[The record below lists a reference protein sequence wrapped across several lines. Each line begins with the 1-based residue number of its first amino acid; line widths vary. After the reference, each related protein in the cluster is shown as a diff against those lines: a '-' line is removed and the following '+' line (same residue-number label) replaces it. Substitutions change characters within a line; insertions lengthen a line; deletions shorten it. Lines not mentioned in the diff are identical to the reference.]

1 MGSATCYCKNK
12 LLLTKEN
19 SLQLSEP
26 IIISKNSQN
35 SLDEEYRYHLT
46 SKNNKNSN
54 LNREFSISNK
64 LNSNNTYKTNNSII
78 PKDSER
84 LKGKINSIVSIMMKN
99 KRRKSFAISMKS
111 TFKNSNQRKKLSGIL
126 RNETKLS
133 HKTTI
138 KAYQILPKKNKK
150 FSTTFDKD
158 SIKKINEENKKNEE
172 KKEINFPILKENDEI
187 CESTRSKSNEN
198 NKGIEKPSSFLR
210 AKRKFK
216 TTQFKEKIKNNNSPI
231 EIIDKKLNQKQIDLL
246 KSILLENELINEKEM
261 SESLIN
267 TILNLIYYQRV
278 KDNYTI
284 FTQDNKNED
293 IYYMISKGDL
303 LYSIDDDIYELNH
316 SCGIS
321 TQTLLR
327 YSKNKCSIKTLGR
340 TYLFVLPLM
349 RYRKL
354 LEVTEKK
361 KIEEISFLLS
371 KNYFF
376 KNLPNDKLYELI
388 KNSNQ
393 ISYSERTTII
403 EEDYFNYSLYY
414 IISGNVKCSKNNI
427 VIKTLNENEI
437 FNAIGLFYQI
447 ESFYK
452 FSVEPDSILL
462 EIQYDD
468 IFSLYEEKTIEFF
481 VDNMLI
487 NAVKENQLFL
497 SNINISMINKIIPLF
512 ELHYYFND
520 NILTKKE
527 KKAILPICGTIIKSK
542 KSVKDLDN
550 ILNFISL
557 NYKNQIEK
565 GKLNLDSITSETTL
579 NFNLMGD
586 ECIVF
591 ECLWENLVNKII
603 NNNLFSIYQIQPSD
617 FIKNLKAIPLYHF
630 ISPFKMF
637 QIVNSMQ
644 EKKYKKG
651 QIILKEGPISEKFYY
666 IQNGEVEITI
676 KNISIK
682 TLISGQYFGDIISKK
697 KENRKKLDFKSKTQ
711 STIFIIKKH
720 IFEDIVYQDDLFKPL
735 RQIIKINNFSF
746 ENFYYIKDL
755 GSGSY
760 GRVYLVHNKKQ
771 FFALKTA
778 EIRIFSENKKH
789 ALSYINENA
798 IMSSLEHPFI
808 IHLNSAYKT
817 KDYIFF
823 LIEYV
828 NGINLRTYIE
838 KQKKKELRDLQ
849 IVKFY
854 GAILFLVLQY
864 LNQRK
869 IIHRDLKPEN
879 IMMNSKGFLK
889 VIDFGV
895 AKNLIG
901 QNFTNS
907 IVGTPLYMSPEVI
920 LGKDYN
926 YKVDYWSV
934 GIILYEIFYGSTP
947 FGSTTRDIN
956 KIYKEILENKPF
968 LTSDPKNKIL
978 NNLISSLLSKKPSS
992 RISCF
997 KDIKNHDFFKE
1008 FDFEKLLNLNYIAP
1022 YIPNEFINKNED
1034 EFLKNEFTPL
1044 INFIKNCIYQNS
1056 TEIDENMWKQHLD
1069 DCFINY

>member
-12 LLLTKEN
+12 LLITKEN

-35 SLDEEYRYHLT
+35 SLDEEYRSDLT

-54 LNREFSISNK
+54 LNRELSINNK
-64 LNSNNTYKTNNSII
+64 QNYNNTFKSKNSINQ
-78 PKDSER
+78 KESGY
-84 LKGKINSIVSIMMKN
+84 LKGKINSIVSTMIKN
-99 KRRKSFAISMKS
+99 KRRKSFAISMTS
-111 TFKNSNQRKKLSGIL
+111 TFKHSNQRKLSGIS
-126 RNETKLS
+126 RNETGFS
-133 HKTTI
+133 HKTII
-138 KAYQILPKKNKK
+138 KAYQILPKFNKK
-150 FSTTFDKD
+150 FFKSYSKD
-158 SIKKINEENKKNEE
+158 SNEKNSEEKKKNEE
-172 KKEINFPILKENDEI
+172 EKEINFNIIKENDDI
-187 CESTRSKSNEN
+187 CGSTRSKSNEN
-198 NKGIEKPSSFLR
+198 SNVNKPSSFLR

-216 TTQFKEKIKNNNSPI
+216 TTQGKEKIKNNNLPI
-231 EIIDKKLNQKQIDLL
+231 EIIDKQLNQKQIDLL
-246 KSILLENELINEKEM
+246 KNILLENELINEKEM

-267 TILNLIYYQRV
+267 TILNLVYYQRV

-293 IYYMISKGDL
+293 LYYMISKGDL

-321 TQTLLR
+321 TQTLLK
-327 YSKNKCSIKTLGR
+327 YSKNQCSIKTLGR

-354 LEVTEKK
+354 IEVTEKK
-361 KIEEISFLLS
+361 RIEEISILLR

-376 KNLPNDKLYELI
+376 KNLSVDKLYQLV
-388 KNSNQ
+388 KNCIQ
-393 ISYSERTTII
+393 LSYSERRTII

-414 IISGNVKCSKNNI
+414 IMSGNVKCSKNDI
-427 VIKTLNENEI
+427 IIKTLNENEI
-437 FNAIGLFYQI
+437 FNDVGLFYQI

-452 FSVEPDSILL
+452 YSVEPDSIL
-462 EIQYDD
+462 IQFQYDD
-468 IFSLYEEKTIEFF
+468 IFALYDEKTIEFI

-487 NAVKENQLFL
+487 NALKENQLFL
-497 SNINISMINKIIPLF
+497 SNINMSMINKIIPLF

-527 KKAILPICGTIIKSK
+527 KKVILPICGSIIKSK
-542 KSVKDLDN
+542 KSIKDLDN
-550 ILNFISL
+550 ILNFINL
-557 NYKNQIEK
+557 NYTNQIEK
-565 GKLNLDSITSETTL
+565 GKLNLDPITSETTL
-579 NFNLMGD
+579 NFNLLGD

-591 ECLWENLVNKII
+591 ECYWENLVNKIV
-603 NNNLFSIYQIQPSD
+603 NNNLFSIYNIKPSD
-617 FIKNLKAIPLYHF
+617 FIKNLKTIPLYHF
-630 ISPFKMF
+630 ISSFKMF

-651 QIILKEGPISEKFYY
+651 QIILKEGPISEKFFY

-676 KNISIK
+676 NNISIK
-682 TLISGQYFGDIISKK
+682 ILNPGQYFGDIISKK
-697 KENRKKLDFKSKTQ
+697 EENKKKLDFKSKTQ
-711 STIFIIKKH
+711 TTIFIIKKH

-746 ENFYYIKDL
+746 ENFFYIKDL

-778 EIRIFSENKKH
+778 EIRMISENKKNG
-789 ALSYINENA
+789 LSYINENA

-838 KQKKKELRDLQ
+838 KQKKNELRDLQ

-997 KDIKNHDFFKE
+997 KDIKNHEFFKE

-1056 TEIDENMWKQHLD
+1056 TEIAENMWKQHLD

>member
-1 MGSATCYCKNK
+1 MGSASCYCKNK
-12 LLLTKEN
+12 LLLTNEN
-19 SLQLSEP
+19 SLQLSDP

-35 SLDEEYRYHLT
+35 SLYEEYRYDLT
-46 SKNNKNSN
+46 SKNNKSSN
-54 LNREFSISNK
+54 LNREFSINK
-64 LNSNNTYKTNNSII
+64 LPNYNNTYKSKNTII
-78 PKDSER
+78 TKESGC
-84 LKGKINSIVSIMMKN
+84 LKGKINSLVSNMMKN
-99 KRRKSFAISMKS
+99 KRRKSFAIAMTS
-111 TFKNSNQRKKLSGIL
+111 TFKSSKKKLSGIL
-126 RNETKLS
+126 RNETGFS
-133 HKTTI
+133 NKTTI
-138 KAYQILPKKNKK
+138 KAYEILPKNNKK
-150 FSTTFDKD
+150 FFTTYDKD
-158 SIKKINEENKKNEE
+158 TIKKINVEKNIKE
-172 KKEINFPILKENDEI
+172 KEINFNNSSENDN
-187 CESTRSKSNEN
+187 CESTRSKSND
-198 NKGIEKPSSFLR
+198 NKQLIQKPSSFLR
-210 AKRKFK
+210 AKRKYK
-216 TTQFKEKIKNNNSPI
+216 TTQVKEKIKSENLPI
-231 EIIDKKLNQKQIDLL
+231 QIIDKKLNQKQTDLL
-246 KSILLENELINEKEM
+246 KKILLENELINEKEM

-267 TILNLIYYQRV
+267 TILNLISYQKI
-278 KDNYTI
+278 KDNYKI

-321 TQTLLR
+321 TQALLR
-327 YSKNKCSIKTLGR
+327 YSKNKCYIKTLGK

-349 RYRKL
+349 RYRKI
-354 LEVTEKK
+354 LEIHEKK
-361 KIEEISFLLS
+361 RIEEISFLLN

-376 KNLPNDKLYELI
+376 KNLPIDKLKELV
-388 KNSNQ
+388 KNCITLSFN
-393 ISYSERTTII
+393 EKTTII

-414 IISGNVKCSKNNI
+414 IMSGSVKCSKNNI

-437 FNAIGLFYQI
+437 FNDIGLIYQI
-447 ESFYK
+447 ESYYK
-452 FSVEPDSILL
+452 YSAEADSILIQ
-462 EIQYDD
+462 IQYDD
-468 IFSLYEEKTIEFF
+468 IIALYEEKTIEFF

-497 SNINISMINKIIPLF
+497 SNINMGMINKIIPIF
-512 ELHYYFND
+512 QLHYYFND

-527 KKAILPICGTIIKSK
+527 KKVILPIFGTIIKSK
-542 KSVKDLDN
+542 KSIKDLDN
-550 ILNFISL
+550 ILNFINL
-557 NYKNQIEK
+557 NYTNQIEK
-565 GKLNLDSITSETTL
+565 GKLNLDSITSDTTL

-591 ECLWENLVNKII
+591 ECHWENLVNKII
-603 NNNLFSIYQIQPSD
+603 NNNLFLINNIQPSD
-617 FIKNLKAIPLYHF
+617 FIKNLKTIPLYHF
-630 ISPFKMF
+630 INPFKMF
-637 QIVNSMQ
+637 QIVNSMY

-651 QIILKEGPISEKFYY
+651 QIILKQGPISEKFFY

-682 TLISGQYFGDIISKK
+682 TLIPGQYFGDIISKEEENK
-697 KENRKKLDFKSKTQ
+697 KKFDFKSKTQ
-711 STIFIIKKH
+711 TTIFIIKKH

-746 ENFYYIKDL
+746 ENFFYIRDL

-760 GRVYLVHNKKQ
+760 GRVYLVHNKKK

-778 EIRIFSENKKH
+778 EIRIISENKKN
-789 ALSYINENA
+789 AVSYINENA
-798 IMSSLEHPFI
+798 IMSSLEYPFI
-808 IHLNSAYKT
+808 VHLDSAYKT

-838 KQKKKELRDLQ
+838 KQKKNELRDLQ
-849 IVKFY
+849 VVKFY

-907 IVGTPLYMSPEVI
+907 IVGTPLYMSPEII

-934 GIILYEIFYGSTP
+934 GIILYEIFYGNTP
-947 FGSTTRDIN
+947 FGSSTGDVN

-978 NNLISSLLSKKPSS
+978 NNLINSLLSKKPSS
-992 RISCF
+992 RISSF
-997 KDIKNHDFFKE
+997 QDIKNHEFFKD
-1008 FDFEKLLNLNYIAP
+1008 FDFEKLLNFNCVAP
-1022 YIPNEFINKNED
+1022 YTPDEFINKNED

-1044 INFIKNCIYQNS
+1044 VNFIKNCIYQNS